1 MPVFYLPLM
10 GLYRIKSIALVLM
23 PLLFVCAA
31 SAIIMVRSDK
41 MADFIFAQAVDLN
54 NSNKL
59 TCNNINLPANLSL
72 TNDSISL
79 QNLNSTNGIINSM
92 NKNYG
97 SPPSSN
103 SSVTTGSGEIIGKSK
118 PVKPTPNPVP
128 QNMEPE
134 RLVPNPQAFEEAKN
148 AANSP
153 CPPESLIKPLGN
165 KNVIEPQR
173 K

>member
-1 MPVFYLPLM
+1 M
-10 GLYRIKSIALVLM
+10 GLYRIKSKALVSI
-23 PLLFVCAA
+23 PLLFVCAVTA
-31 SAIIMVRSDK
+31 VIMVRSDK
-41 MADFIFAQAVDLN
+41 MADFIFAKAADNLN

-59 TCNNINLPANLSL
+59 TCNNINLPDNLSRP
-72 TNDSISL
+72 NDSISL
-79 QNLNSTNGIINSM
+79 QYVNSTNAIVNSM
-92 NKNYG
+92 NKNDG
-97 SPPSSN
+97 LPPSSN
-103 SSVTTGSGEIIGKSK
+103 SSVTTGSGEIIGNSK

-153 CPPESLIKPLGN
+153 CPPESLIKSLGN

>member
-10 GLYRIKSIALVLM
+10 GLYHIKSIALVSM
-23 PLLFVCAA
+23 PLLFVCAVTA
-31 SAIIMVRSDK
+31 VLVVRSDK
-41 MADFIFAQAVDLN
+41 MADFIFAQAADLN

-59 TCNNINLPANLSL
+59 ICNNINLPANLSR

-79 QNLNSTNGIINSM
+79 QNVNSTNAIVNSM
-92 NKNYG
+92 NKNDG

-103 SSVTTGSGEIIGKSK
+103 SSATTGSGEMIGNSK

-153 CPPESLIKPLGN
+153 CPPESLIKSLGN